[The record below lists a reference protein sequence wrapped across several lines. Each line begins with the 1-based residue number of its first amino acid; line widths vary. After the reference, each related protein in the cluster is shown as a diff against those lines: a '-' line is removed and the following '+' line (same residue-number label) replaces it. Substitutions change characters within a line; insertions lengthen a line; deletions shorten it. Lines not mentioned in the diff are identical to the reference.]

1 VRREQGRLDKMDYHR
16 QQGVSHFRLG
26 LSLAHAHF
34 RVRSGLPSPQPAPSG
49 LLAALVDDV
58 EGTAS
63 VAPGLVREAPRCAR
77 RQIRG
82 VPRRPHPGGRSYL
95 DGIMQGN

>member
-16 QQGVSHFRLG
+16 QQGVSHFWLG

-63 VAPGLVREAPRCAR
+63 VGPGLVSEAPRYAR
-77 RQIRG
+77 R
-82 VPRRPHPGGRSYL
+82 
-95 DGIMQGN
+95 